1 MQDYD
6 ESFFIAKA
14 NKRASITWF
23 VLLLIAS
30 VFYGIKVGRGQLK
43 EAYFTGFF
51 VAGWLSYLGGRI
63 LLRFKHADS
72 LRYKWVVGLG
82 YLIFYAVIAWTSLD
96 EVSYVF
102 ILPLV
107 CILILYKDPKFIR
120 TMMGITLFVL
130 ISSNLYKGLAKGM
143 MDFVASEECVL
154 QFAIV
159 ICCYACTNMA
169 IAHLVQSD
177 GALTASI
184 KSNLARVVKTV
195 EQVKEASNEI
205 VDGVTVVRELADEN
219 RTGANDVMNDM
230 KNLADNNGVLNDKTL
245 SSVEMTNVIDT
256 QVKNVA
262 GLMEQVV
269 QLIGASVHHANISAE
284 ELVEVVEITN
294 KMATLS
300 KEVEQVLEDFK
311 AEFKNVKEETSTIEG
326 ITSKTNLL
334 ALNASIEAARAGEAG
349 KGFAVVA
356 NEIRELSSGTQA
368 SSNSIMEA
376 LSRLEAISE
385 KMMKSISETVELIQV
400 NIEKV
405 SNVNQS
411 VTNITNDATSLGE
424 NIKVVDSAVKE
435 VETSNQTLTDN
446 MQQVGEVMEVMTQS
460 INGAE
465 LTTRTMLS
473 KYEASAKSALDIESV
488 VGKLMEEL
496 GIGGFMG
503 VQDVKPG
510 MKITITL
517 NDDSSKKEYAGE
529 VADCS
534 GKDLFV
540 TAESGVKDFVDKKNK
555 HELCKLHIVVD
566 NVLYYWDD
574 IEIHPV
580 RQGEKGQY
588 KLHIESNPKVYNR
601 RKYPRM
607 PISNACTIRLE
618 GTDKTYSGKMVNI
631 SANGFAFSV
640 RDNVFASQKGR
651 NVQLDVKDFAV
662 IGNKPLTGCVIRSS
676 NNEGEF
682 IVGCRMPEDSEPI
695 KEYVSRNYNGN

>member
-1 MQDYD
+1 M
-6 ESFFIAKA
+6 
-14 NKRASITWF
+14 
-23 VLLLIAS
+23 
-30 VFYGIKVGRGQLK
+30 
-43 EAYFTGFF
+43 
-51 VAGWLSYLGGRI
+51 
-63 LLRFKHADS
+63 
-72 LRYKWVVGLG
+72 
-82 YLIFYAVIAWTSLD
+82 
-96 EVSYVF
+96 
-102 ILPLV
+102 
-107 CILILYKDPKFIR
+107 
-120 TMMGITLFVL
+120 
-130 ISSNLYKGLAKGM
+130 
-143 MDFVASEECVL
+143 
-154 QFAIV
+154 
-159 ICCYACTNMA
+159 
-169 IAHLVQSD
+169 
-177 GALTASI
+177 
-184 KSNLARVVKTV
+184 
-195 EQVKEASNEI
+195 
-205 VDGVTVVRELADEN
+205 
-219 RTGANDVMNDM
+219 
-230 KNLADNNGVLNDKTL
+230 
-245 SSVEMTNVIDT
+245 
-256 QVKNVA
+256 
-262 GLMEQVV
+262 V
-269 QLIGASVHHANISAE
+269 QLIGASVDHANISAE

-496 GIGGFMG
+496 GVGGFMG

-510 MKITITL
+510 MKITIAL

-540 TAESGVKDFVDKKNK
+540 TAESGVKNFVDKKNK
-555 HELCKLHIVVD
+555 YELCKLHIVVD

>member
-43 EAYFTGFF
+43 ETYFAGFF

-184 KSNLARVVKTV
+184 KSNLARVVQTV

-219 RTGANDVMNDM
+219 RTGANDVMKDM
-230 KNLADNNGVLNDKTL
+230 KNLADNNEVLNDKTL

-269 QLIGASVHHANISAE
+269 QLIGASVDHANISAG

-294 KMATLS
+294 KMAALS

-356 NEIRELSSGTQA
+356 NEIRELSSGTQT

-446 MQQVGEVMEVMTQS
+446 MHQVGEVMEVMTQS

-496 GIGGFMG
+496 GVGGFMG

-510 MKITITL
+510 MKITIAL

>member
-159 ICCYACTNMA
+159 ICCYGCTNMA

-184 KSNLARVVKTV
+184 KSNLARVVQTV

-269 QLIGASVHHANISAE
+269 QLIGASVDHANISAE

-446 MQQVGEVMEVMTQS
+446 MQQVG
-460 INGAE
+460 
-465 LTTRTMLS
+465 
-473 KYEASAKSALDIESV
+473 
-488 VGKLMEEL
+488 
-496 GIGGFMG
+496 GFMG

-510 MKITITL
+510 MKITIAL

-540 TAESGVKDFVDKKNK
+540 TAESGVKNFVDKKNK
-555 HELCKLHIVVD
+555 YELCKLHIVVD

>member
-43 EAYFTGFF
+43 EAYFAGFF

-120 TMMGITLFVL
+120 TMMVITLFVL

-159 ICCYACTNMA
+159 ICCYGCTNMA

-184 KSNLARVVKTV
+184 KSNLARVVQTV

-269 QLIGASVHHANISAE
+269 QLIGASVDHANISAE

-294 KMATLS
+294 KMAALS

-460 INGAE
+460 ISGAE
-465 LTTRTMLS
+465 LTTKTMLS
-473 KYEASAKSALDIESV
+473 KYEASAKSAMDIEGV
-488 VGKLMEEL
+488 VGKLMREL
-496 GIGGFMG
+496 GVGGFMG
-503 VQDVKPG
+503 VQDIKQG
-510 MKITITL
+510 MKISIAFG
-517 NDDSSKKEYAGE
+517 DDGGKKDEYLGE
-529 VADCS
+529 VVDCIDKDIFVVLDSKS
-534 GKDLFV
+534 GQ
-540 TAESGVKDFVDKKNK
+540 AGDKRDRNAFCR
-555 HELCKLHIVVD
+555 LNIVVD
-566 NVLYYWDD
+566 NVLYCWEHVAVQYSR
-574 IEIHPV
+574 H
-580 RQGEKGQY
+580 GEKGQF
-588 KLHIESNPKVYNR
+588 KLSIETNPQVFNR

-607 PISNACTIRLE
+607 PLDNRCTIRIS
-618 GTDKTYSGKMVNI
+618 GQDTAYDGKMVNI

-640 RDNVFASQKGR
+640 NDSVFERAKGKNVT
-651 NVQLDVKDFAV
+651 LDVQGFDV
-662 IGNKPLTGCVIRSS
+662 LGDKPLEGCVIRCS
-676 NNEGEF
+676 NNDGEY
-682 IVGCRMPEDSEPI
+682 IIGCRMPEDSEAI
-695 KEYVSRNYNGN
+695 KDYVSKNYCE

>member
-23 VLLLIAS
+23 VLLL
-30 VFYGIKVGRGQLK
+30 K
-43 EAYFTGFF
+43 AYFAGFF

-63 LLRFKHADS
+63 LLRFKHAES

-120 TMMGITLFVL
+120 TMMVITLFVL

-159 ICCYACTNMA
+159 ICCYGCTNMA

-184 KSNLARVVKTV
+184 KSNLARVVQTV

-269 QLIGASVHHANISAE
+269 QLIGASVDHANISAE

-294 KMATLS
+294 KMAALS

-349 KGFAVVA
+349 RGFAHVA
-356 NEIRELSSGTQA
+356 YEVRKLSEECHKASQSINASIQEIIGSLSKLKE
-368 SSNSIMEA
+368 IMEESDA
-376 LSRLEAISE
+376 VFEAQKTAVGDTIS
-385 KMMKSISETVELIQV
+385 SF
-400 NIEKV
+400 
-405 SNVNQS
+405 
-411 VTNITNDATSLGE
+411 E
-424 NIKVVDSAVKE
+424 NINHSVKE
-435 VETSNQTLTDN
+435 LAEAQFFFTERMDEVNGKKEELL
-446 MQQVGEVMEVMTQS
+446 EVMES
-460 INGAE
+460 IA
-465 LTTRTMLS
+465 TIYS
-473 KYEASAKSALDIESV
+473 QASASSENVA
-488 VGKLMEEL
+488 
-496 GIGGFMG
+496 GI
-503 VQDVKPG
+503 
-510 MKITITL
+510 
-517 NDDSSKKEYAGE
+517 
-529 VADCS
+529 
-534 GKDLFV
+534 
-540 TAESGVKDFVDKKNK
+540 TAEQKQNASLMGHVSERLNSELNQLNEILANIPVD
-555 HELCKLHIVVD
+555 
-566 NVLYYWDD
+566 YA
-574 IEIHPV
+574 PV
-580 RQGEKGQY
+580 Q
-588 KLHIESNPKVYNR
+588 R
-601 RKYPRM
+601 RKIAMVWDLDDPFWYPATKQAYRTAK
-607 PISNACTIRLE
+607 ILNFDIT
-618 GTDKTYSGKMVNI
+618 
-631 SANGFAFSV
+631 
-640 RDNVFASQKGR
+640 VFAPKGR
-651 NVQLDVKDFAV
+651 
-662 IGNKPLTGCVIRSS
+662 
-676 NNEGEF
+676 GEAGTLEMVHF
-682 IVGCRMPEDSEPI
+682 LKKVLEERYDGICISPI
-695 KEYVSRNYNGN
+695 ADLRVEKLL

>member
-1 MQDYD
+1 M
-6 ESFFIAKA
+6 
-14 NKRASITWF
+14 
-23 VLLLIAS
+23 
-30 VFYGIKVGRGQLK
+30 
-43 EAYFTGFF
+43 
-51 VAGWLSYLGGRI
+51 
-63 LLRFKHADS
+63 
-72 LRYKWVVGLG
+72 
-82 YLIFYAVIAWTSLD
+82 
-96 EVSYVF
+96 
-102 ILPLV
+102 
-107 CILILYKDPKFIR
+107 
-120 TMMGITLFVL
+120 
-130 ISSNLYKGLAKGM
+130 
-143 MDFVASEECVL
+143 
-154 QFAIV
+154 
-159 ICCYACTNMA
+159 
-169 IAHLVQSD
+169 

-184 KSNLARVVKTV
+184 KSNLARVVQTV

-269 QLIGASVHHANISAE
+269 QLIGASVDHANISAE

-496 GIGGFMG
+496 GVGGFMG

-510 MKITITL
+510 MKITIAL

-618 GTDKTYSGKMVNI
+618 GTDKTYSGKW
-631 SANGFAFSV
+631 
-640 RDNVFASQKGR
+640 
-651 NVQLDVKDFAV
+651 
-662 IGNKPLTGCVIRSS
+662 
-676 NNEGEF
+676 
-682 IVGCRMPEDSEPI
+682 
-695 KEYVSRNYNGN
+695 

>member
-1 MQDYD
+1 
-6 ESFFIAKA
+6 
-14 NKRASITWF
+14 
-23 VLLLIAS
+23 
-30 VFYGIKVGRGQLK
+30 
-43 EAYFTGFF
+43 
-51 VAGWLSYLGGRI
+51 
-63 LLRFKHADS
+63 
-72 LRYKWVVGLG
+72 
-82 YLIFYAVIAWTSLD
+82 
-96 EVSYVF
+96 
-102 ILPLV
+102 
-107 CILILYKDPKFIR
+107 
-120 TMMGITLFVL
+120 
-130 ISSNLYKGLAKGM
+130 
-143 MDFVASEECVL
+143 
-154 QFAIV
+154 
-159 ICCYACTNMA
+159 
-169 IAHLVQSD
+169 
-177 GALTASI
+177 
-184 KSNLARVVKTV
+184 
-195 EQVKEASNEI
+195 
-205 VDGVTVVRELADEN
+205 
-219 RTGANDVMNDM
+219 
-230 KNLADNNGVLNDKTL
+230 
-245 SSVEMTNVIDT
+245 
-256 QVKNVA
+256 
-262 GLMEQVV
+262 MEQVV
-269 QLIGASVHHANISAE
+269 QLIGASVDHANISAE

-496 GIGGFMG
+496 GVGGFMG

-510 MKITITL
+510 MKITIAL

-540 TAESGVKDFVDKKNK
+540 TAESGVKNFVDKKNK
-555 HELCKLHIVVD
+555 YELCKLHIVVD

-607 PISNACTIRLE
+607 PISNKCTIPV
-618 GTDKTYSGKMVNI
+618 KQHGKQYNGQMLNI
-631 SANGFAFSV
+631 SAGGFAFSV
-640 RDNVFASQKGR
+640 RDNFFSSAIGSDITLSIPDLPVENAR
-651 NVQLDVKDFAV
+651 QLEGH
-662 IGNKPLTGCVIRSS
+662 IIRSTD
-676 NNEGEF
+676 NENVF
-682 IVGCRMPEDSEPI
+682 IVGCRMPEDNTAVEQ
-695 KEYVSRNYNGN
+695 YVQNNYQGE

>member
-43 EAYFTGFF
+43 EAYFAGFF

-120 TMMGITLFVL
+120 TMMVITLFVL

-159 ICCYACTNMA
+159 ICCYGCTNMA

-184 KSNLARVVKTV
+184 KSNLARVVQTV

-269 QLIGASVHHANISAE
+269 QLIGASVDHANISAE

-294 KMATLS
+294 KMAALS

-349 KGFAVVA
+349 RGFAHVA
-356 NEIRELSSGTQA
+356 YEVRKLSEECHKASQSINASIQEIIGSLTKLKE
-368 SSNSIMEA
+368 IMEESDA
-376 LSRLEAISE
+376 AFEAQKTAVGDTIS
-385 KMMKSISETVELIQV
+385 SF
-400 NIEKV
+400 
-405 SNVNQS
+405 
-411 VTNITNDATSLGE
+411 E
-424 NIKVVDSAVKE
+424 NINHSVKE
-435 VETSNQTLTDN
+435 LAEAQFFFTERMDEVNGKKEELL
-446 MQQVGEVMEVMTQS
+446 EVMES
-460 INGAE
+460 IA
-465 LTTRTMLS
+465 TIS
-473 KYEASAKSALDIESV
+473 SQASASSENVA
-488 VGKLMEEL
+488 
-496 GIGGFMG
+496 GI
-503 VQDVKPG
+503 
-510 MKITITL
+510 
-517 NDDSSKKEYAGE
+517 
-529 VADCS
+529 
-534 GKDLFV
+534 
-540 TAESGVKDFVDKKNK
+540 TAEQKQNASLMGHVSERLNSELNQLNEILANIPVDYAPVQRRKIAMVWDLDDPFWYPATKQAYRTAKILNFDITVFAPKGRGEAGTLEMVHFLKKVL
-555 HELCKLHIVVD
+555 EERYDGICISPIADLRVEKL
-566 NVLYYWDD
+566 L
-574 IEIHPV
+574 
-580 RQGEKGQY
+580 QKMAEKGVEVIFI
-588 KLHIESNPKVYNR
+588 L
-601 RKYPRM
+601 
-607 PISNACTIRLE
+607 
-618 GTDKTYSGKMVNI
+618 
-631 SANGFAFSV
+631 SAFDSV
-640 RDNVFASQKGR
+640 PYQM
-651 NVQLDVKDFAV
+651 Q
-662 IGNKPLTGCVIRSS
+662 TG
-676 NNEGEF
+676 
-682 IVGCRMPEDSEPI
+682 
-695 KEYVSRNYNGN
+695 

>member
-30 VFYGIKVGRGQLK
+30 VFYGIKSARGTIK
-43 EAYFTGFF
+43 AYLQSF

-130 ISSNLYKGLAKGM
+130 ISCNLYKGLAKGM

-262 GLMEQVV
+262 GLMELVV
-269 QLIGASVHHANISAE
+269 QLIGASVDHANISAE

-349 KGFAVVA
+349 KRFAVVA

-424 NIKVVDSAVKE
+424 NIKVVDSSQRSGDIQPDTDGQYAAGRRSHGSHDTE
-435 VETSNQTLTDN
+435 HQWCGTDN
-446 MQQVGEVMEVMTQS
+446 QDD
-460 INGAE
+460 AE
-465 LTTRTMLS
+465 QIR
-473 KYEASAKSALDIESV
+473 
-488 VGKLMEEL
+488 GKCQE
-496 GIGGFMG
+496 
-503 VQDVKPG
+503 
-510 MKITITL
+510 
-517 NDDSSKKEYAGE
+517 
-529 VADCS
+529 
-534 GKDLFV
+534 
-540 TAESGVKDFVDKKNK
+540 
-555 HELCKLHIVVD
+555 
-566 NVLYYWDD
+566 
-574 IEIHPV
+574 
-580 RQGEKGQY
+580 
-588 KLHIESNPKVYNR
+588 
-601 RKYPRM
+601 
-607 PISNACTIRLE
+607 CT
-618 GTDKTYSGKMVNI
+618 GY
-631 SANGFAFSV
+631 
-640 RDNVFASQKGR
+640 
-651 NVQLDVKDFAV
+651 
-662 IGNKPLTGCVIRSS
+662 
-676 NNEGEF
+676 
-682 IVGCRMPEDSEPI
+682 
-695 KEYVSRNYNGN
+695 